1 MEIFSFGERLMIYR
15 KRAGLSKKELAKR
28 VGISVST
35 LTKYENDES
44 QPNVDMLTDL
54 AIALDISVM
63 KLLSGF
69 GDPIREKYRQG
80 LLNISLE
87 KMNALQERHLLS
99 NNRSAINAILFLCYV
114 FISSCCL
121 LLLEGLCL
129 EFSFSF

>member
-87 KMNALQERHLLS
+87 KIGLRLMQS
-99 NNRSAINAILFLCYV
+99 YFYV
-114 FISSCCL
+114 MFFISSCCL